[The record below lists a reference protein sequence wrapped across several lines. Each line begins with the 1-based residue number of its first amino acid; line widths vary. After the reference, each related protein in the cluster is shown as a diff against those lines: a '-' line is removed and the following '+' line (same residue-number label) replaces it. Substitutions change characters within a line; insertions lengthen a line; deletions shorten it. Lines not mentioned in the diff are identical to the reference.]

1 MIPEF
6 PKFKKLELSDKKDI
20 ESFTHKHPPYSDFNF
35 ANMWAWDIHHK
46 IRISMLNKNFVVLFS
61 DYVHGE
67 QFLMFI
73 GKNKISETAK
83 RLIEFSEKYHQTNV
97 LKFIPEEIAHIL
109 EKEGY
114 VVRPDR
120 DAHDYVYSVAHL
132 AKMDCWPGSGIS
144 KRIRQFIKLYPDY
157 VIKKSSVHEILKD
170 EYEKIFKKWAKNKKV
185 DDHFELN
192 EYKAFKRFLQISC
205 KNTKV
210 VSMYIHNAL
219 VGFAL
224 HGTLPNHCA
233 ISHFI
238 KSDTGLHCG
247 INDVLN
253 WEEAK
258 YLLEKG
264 VKYYNWEQDLG
275 IPGLRYSKEKYN
287 PSLLMKK
294 FIIGNK

>member
-20 ESFTHKHPPYSDFNF
+20 ENFTHKFPPYSDFNF
-35 ANMWAWDIHHK
+35 ANMWAWDIHQK
-46 IRISMLNKNFVVLFS
+46 TRISQLNGNFVVLFS
-61 DYVHGE
+61 DYVHGG

-73 GKNKISETAK
+73 GKNKISQTTK
-83 RLIEFSEKYHQTNV
+83 QLIEFSEKHHNTNV
-97 LKFIPEEIAHIL
+97 LKFIPEEMAYIL

-114 VVRPDR
+114 VVKPDR
-120 DAHDYVYSVAHL
+120 DSYDYVYSVAHL
-132 AKMDCWPGSGIS
+132 AKMDSWPSSGIS

-157 VIKKSSVHEILKD
+157 VIKKSSIHEIAKD

-185 DDHFELN
+185 DDHFELS
-192 EYKAFKRFLQISC
+192 EYKAFKRFIQINC
-205 KNTKV
+205 KNTEV
-210 VSMYIHNAL
+210 VSMYIHDTL
-219 VGFAL
+219 VGFTMYV
-224 HGTLPNHCA
+224 TLPNHCS

-238 KSDTGLHCG
+238 KSDTELHCG

-258 YLLEKG
+258 HLLIKG
-264 VKYYNWEQDLG
+264 VKYNNWEQDLG
-275 IPGLRYSKEKYN
+275 IPGLRSSKEKYT
-287 PSLLMKK
+287 PTHFMKK